1 MIKIVII
8 EDEKPAV
15 DKLKQQLSATGE
27 NIGILTILGSVEESV
42 NWLSSNPAPDLIFMD
57 IQLSDGISFEIFESV
72 NITAPVIFTTAFD
85 AYAIRA
91 FKVNSIDYLLKPIT
105 NEAVEKAMVK
115 LKTLSAS
122 NNIKSDI
129 QQLIDS
135 LKQEK
140 SYKTHFLVSVKGDKM
155 IPLLAC
161 DIAYIYIDSGIVIA
175 KAFDGKSW
183 NLDFTLDEL
192 AGKLNP
198 NDFFRANR
206 QFIISKNSIQEVDFW
221 FNNRLSIN
229 LKVAIPEKILISRTR
244 VTEFREWFD
253 GK

>member
-1 MIKIVII
+1 MKALVI
-8 EDEKPAV
+8 EDEMLAARHLVSVLNEVGDIEIIDILDSIKSSVAWF
-15 DKLKQQLSATGE
+15 E
-27 NIGILTILGSVEESV
+27 NHPL
-42 NWLSSNPAPDLIFMD
+42 PDLVFMD
-57 IQLSDGISFEIFESV
+57 IHIADGSAFKIFDHV
-72 NITAPVIFTTAFD
+72 NITCPIIFTTAYD
-85 AYAIRA
+85 EYAVKA

>member
-1 MIKIVII
+1 VLNEVGDIEIIDILDSIKSSV
-8 EDEKPAV
+8 AWF
-15 DKLKQQLSATGE
+15 E
-27 NIGILTILGSVEESV
+27 NHPL
-42 NWLSSNPAPDLIFMD
+42 PDLVFMD
-57 IQLSDGISFEIFESV
+57 IHIADGSAFKIFDHV
-72 NITAPVIFTTAFD
+72 NITCPIIFTTAYD
-85 AYAIRA
+85 EYAIKA

-229 LKVAIPEKILISRTR
+229 LKVSIPEKILISRTR

>member
-1 MIKIVII
+1 MKALVI
-8 EDEKPAV
+8 EDEMLAARHLVSVLNEVGDIEVIDILDSIKSSV
-15 DKLKQQLSATGE
+15 VWFE
-27 NIGILTILGSVEESV
+27 NHPL
-42 NWLSSNPAPDLIFMD
+42 PDLVFMD
-57 IQLSDGISFEIFESV
+57 IHIADGSAFKIFDHV
-72 NITAPVIFTTAFD
+72 NITCPIIFTTAYD
-85 AYAIRA
+85 EYAIKA

-229 LKVAIPEKILISRTR
+229 LKVSIPEKILISRTR

>member
-1 MIKIVII
+1 MKALVI
-8 EDEKPAV
+8 EDEMLAARHLVSVLNEVGDIEVIDILDSIKSSVAWF
-15 DKLKQQLSATGE
+15 E
-27 NIGILTILGSVEESV
+27 NHPL
-42 NWLSSNPAPDLIFMD
+42 PDLVFMD
-57 IQLSDGISFEIFESV
+57 IHIADGSAFKIFDHV
-72 NITAPVIFTTAFD
+72 NITCPIIFTTAYD
-85 AYAIRA
+85 EYAIKA

>member
-1 MIKIVII
+1 MKALVI
-8 EDEKPAV
+8 EDEMLAARHLVSVLDEVGDIEIIDILDSIKSSVAWF
-15 DKLKQQLSATGE
+15 E
-27 NIGILTILGSVEESV
+27 NHPL
-42 NWLSSNPAPDLIFMD
+42 PDLVFMD
-57 IQLSDGISFEIFESV
+57 IHIADGSAFKIFDHI
-72 NITAPVIFTTAFD
+72 NITCPIIFTTAYD
-85 AYAIRA
+85 EYAIKA

-229 LKVAIPEKILISRTR
+229 LKVSIPEKILISRTR